1 MTLNQLRAFALAHRL
16 GTFTAVAAELDMAQ
30 PSVSELVRRLEEE
43 LGTELFVRGSRK
55 LSLSA
60 AGQELL
66 PHAEQALAAADHG
79 TAAVRAL
86 NSLRGGTATFG
97 LLRNADYYLLS
108 DLVRQ
113 FHERYPD
120 VRVRLVGQNSAETAA
135 AVREGDLEAGLVVL
149 PIDDEGLAVSPLIQ
163 DEVRYVSADPRR
175 TREPV
180 TVEDLTTAPLI
191 LYDAR
196 YGWSDPTRRQ
206 LSERAQ
212 LAGVSLDARIEV
224 EHVES
229 ALRLAA
235 DGIGDTIASRAVVRS
250 PRFPQELT
258 TAPFAAPLHD
268 TIALIRRRDRPLS
281 PATTELVRLAE
292 NALLT
297 TGRGSAEPL
306 VSSEVPERGALR
318 DFR

>member
-43 LGTELFVRGSRK
+43 LDAALFVRGSRR
-55 LSLSA
+55 LTLSA
-60 AGQELL
+60 AGYELL
-66 PHAEQALAAADHG
+66 PYAEQALAAADHG
-79 TAAVRAL
+79 GAAVRAL

-113 FHERYPD
+113 FHDRYPD

-135 AVREGDLEAGLVVL
+135 AVRDGDLEAGLVVL
-149 PIDDEGLAVSPLIQ
+149 PIDDEGLAVTPLIR
-163 DEVRYVSADPRR
+163 DEVHYISADPQR
-175 TREPV
+175 TREPIAI
-180 TVEDLTTAPLI
+180 EDVAAASLI

-196 YGWSDPTRRQ
+196 YGWTDPTRRQ
-206 LSERAQ
+206 LAERAQ
-212 LAGVSLDARIEV
+212 LAGVTLDPRIEV

-235 DGIGDTIASRAVVRS
+235 DGIGDSIACRAVVQS
-250 PRFPQELT
+250 PRFPRGLRT
-258 TAPFAAPLHD
+258 TPFAPPLHD

-281 PATTELVRLAE
+281 PATTELARLAQ
-292 NALLT
+292 NALLST
-297 TGRGSAEPL
+297 TRSGPATPCE
-306 VSSEVPERGALR
+306 
-318 DFR
+318 